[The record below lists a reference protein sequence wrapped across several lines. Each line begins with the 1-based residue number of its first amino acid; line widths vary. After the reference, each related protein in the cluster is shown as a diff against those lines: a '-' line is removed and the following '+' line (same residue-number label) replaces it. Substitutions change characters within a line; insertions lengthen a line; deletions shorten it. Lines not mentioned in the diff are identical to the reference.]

1 MLTVP
6 TFDAAGQAT
15 GLPVPMPNCASV
27 HPTRPVAAAGLS
39 VSPGGSVTTA
49 SLTCA
54 LSRPSGFSGCGTCRL
69 TDGPTG
75 LSCCVVSGV
84 TPIDGAKGTWLQPV
98 APLCVS
104 DVAVFVS
111 PAEETTVSF
120 VVWMPAQRGGRGV
133 KGVPRA
139 APPVGVGGGAVE
151 D

>member
-27 HPTRPVAAAGLS
+27 QPTRPVAAAGLS

-69 TDGPTG
+69 TAGPTG

-84 TPIDGAKGTWLQPV
+84 TAMDGEDGTRFQAG
-98 APLCVS
+98 APR
-104 DVAVFVS
+104 DGGRGAGFGS
-111 PAEETTVSF
+111 PAEGS
-120 VVWMPAQRGGRGV
+120 
-133 KGVPRA
+133 
-139 APPVGVGGGAVE
+139 
-151 D
+151 

>member
-27 HPTRPVAAAGLS
+27 QPTRPVAAAGLS

-104 DVAVFVS
+104 DVAGFVS
-111 PAEETTVSF
+111 PPGGATRSF
-120 VVWMPAQRGGRGV
+120 GVLVPPPRGRSGVKRGRG
-133 KGVPRA
+133 
-139 APPVGVGGGAVE
+139 APPPLRA
-151 D
+151 